1 VTLLRARAIENT
13 VWIAAVGQ
21 VPDPDAKPT
30 RAPTGVGRS
39 MLIDPLGVVR
49 CDLGPSAGVAVV
61 NADMSLVETVRAT
74 LPSLANR
81 RADLFWKN

>member
-1 VTLLRARAIENT
+1 
-13 VWIAAVGQ
+13 
-21 VPDPDAKPT
+21 
-30 RAPTGVGRS
+30 

-49 CDLGPSAGVAVV
+49 CDLGPSAGVTV
-61 NADMSLVETVRAT
+61 ADADLALVETVRAT